1 MNDKVGSDNLS
12 AMKPVVIRAVV
23 TSLFV
28 VAVPVLLIS
37 ASVAWAVNDLGL
49 YARGFDKYDIPTV
62 TGIEREDLVQVGREI
77 RSYFHSTQEPLDVR
91 TTIYGRE
98 QVLFNYREVI
108 HMADV
113 KDLIWVVYGA
123 GALALFFMTGV
134 GAAGFVRR
142 GRSFT
147 PALCRRILWGAE
159 ATVGFVALVGLIS
172 LVAFEQLFLLFHQ
185 VSFANDFWQLD
196 PRRDF
201 LVMIFPEGFW
211 LDATFF
217 VAFLTLVGAA
227 LLAAIS
233 GGYMVLRRPPMRR
246 KLAGLLDRLRTQ
258 RSSHPS

>member
-1 MNDKVGSDNLS
+1 MNDKVGSDNLP
-12 AMKPVVIRAVV
+12 AMKPGLIRAVV

-28 VAVPVLLIS
+28 LAVPVLLIS

-49 YARGFDKYDIPTV
+49 YARGFDKYDIPSV

-77 RSYFHSTQEPLDVR
+77 RSYFHSTEEPLDVR
-91 TTIYGRE
+91 TRIYGRE

-123 GALALFFMTGV
+123 GALSLLFMVGV
-134 GAAGFVRR
+134 GAAGFVRK
-142 GRSFT
+142 GRVFGPT
-147 PALCRRILWGAE
+147 LCRRILWGAE
-159 ATVGFVALVGLIS
+159 ATVGLVALVGLIS
-172 LVAFEQLFLLFHQ
+172 LVAFDQLFLLFHR

-201 LVMIFPEGFW
+201 LVMMFPEGFW

-217 VAFLTLVGAA
+217 VAFLTLGGSA
-227 LLAAIS
+227 LLAVVS
-233 GGYMVLRRPPMRR
+233 GGYLVLRRPSMRD
-246 KLAGLLDRLRTQ
+246 KLGRLLGKL
-258 RSSHPS
+258 SSSP